1 MKKTNQ
7 KGRFIVIDGIDGSGK
22 ATQVELLVKR
32 LKKEGYNVATI
43 DFPQYY
49 NNFFGKMTGRFQNG
63 DFGNAPETSSY
74 LASVLYAADRWETK
88 SKIEKWLKEGKV
100 VILDRYVSSNQ
111 IHQGGK
117 IKNAKERKL
126 FLEWLEEME
135 FEVFKIPR
143 PELIVFLNV
152 PYSISKKLLETKNA
166 RDYLKNA
173 KNDQVE
179 KSRNYQEASHKQSL
193 KLIKEHNN
201 WIEINCVEDNKM
213 LNTEDINDLIWEEVK
228 AFINKKR

>member
-1 MKKTNQ
+1 MKNQ
-7 KGRFIVIDGIDGSGK
+7 KGKFIVVDGIDGSGK
-22 ATQVELLVKR
+22 ATQVKLLVER
-32 LKKEGYNVATI
+32 LKEEGFKAETV

-63 DFGNAPETSSY
+63 EFGNAPETNPY

-88 SKIEKWLKEGKV
+88 SKIEKWLAEDKV

-117 IKNAKERKL
+117 IKNIKDRKI
-126 FLEWLEEME
+126 FLDWLEEME

-143 PELIVFLNV
+143 PEAIIFLNV
-152 PYSISKKLLETKNA
+152 PYHFSKELLKTKKA
-166 RDYLKNA
+166 RDYLKDD

-179 KSRNYQEASHKQSL
+179 KSQDYQEDSYNQSL
-193 KLIKEHNN
+193 KLIKEYNN
-201 WIEINCVEDNKM
+201 WIEIDCVKDEKL
-213 LNTEDINDLIWEEVK
+213 LNIEDINNMIWDKVEDLIS
-228 AFINKKR
+228 KKI

>member
-1 MKKTNQ
+1 MKKNNL
-7 KGRFIVIDGIDGSGK
+7 KGKFIVIDGIDGSGK
-22 ATQVELLVKR
+22 ATQVKLLVSR
-32 LKKEGYNVATI
+32 LRKEGYKVATI

-63 DFGNAPETSSY
+63 DFGNAPETNPY

-88 SKIEKWLKEGKV
+88 NKIEKWLKEGRV

-117 IKNAKERKL
+117 IRNTKERKI

-135 FEVFKIPR
+135 FEVFKIPK
-143 PELIVFLNV
+143 PEVIIFLNV
-152 PYSISKKLLETKNA
+152 PYSISKKLLKTKNS
-166 RDYLKNA
+166 RGYLKNT

-193 KLIKEHNN
+193 KLIKEYNN
-201 WIEINCVEDNKM
+201 WIEINCVKNKEI
-213 LNTEDINDLIWEEVK
+213 LNIEDISNLIWKEIIT
-228 AFINKKR
+228 FISKK